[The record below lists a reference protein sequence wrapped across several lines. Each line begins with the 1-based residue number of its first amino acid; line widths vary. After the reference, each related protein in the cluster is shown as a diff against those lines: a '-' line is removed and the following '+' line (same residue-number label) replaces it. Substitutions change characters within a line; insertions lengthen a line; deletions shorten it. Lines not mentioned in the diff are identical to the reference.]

1 MRWELKWNQNQ
12 KLIVLLV
19 ATMLLCN
26 GCWDK
31 KELNQLALVQ
41 MAAVD
46 YNDDS
51 YQVTLQLILPSAD
64 QDMVTGNNLWTMRG
78 DGSSV
83 GEALQ
88 QIAQAAPRELYLD
101 HLTVVLL
108 GEGLLRQNIEQGIEF
123 LLKENV
129 LRRRTSLLAVQGNAG
144 DLLTESAKLAKM
156 DIYYIENLIKD
167 QKRRVH
173 GGNAII
179 NEHYLST
186 YNGLQETFMIPRI
199 VLEESHLRLDGAA
212 LVQTGTL
219 ITWEDRA
226 WLQGYYWTTGG
237 KDVITLPYSDLM
249 PNSESAE
256 LENKANRQI
265 VIELQKKACKWE
277 VVSEKPLEIKVHLR
291 GSIKLVSGYDSW
303 KNSIEA
309 NEVSMQIQR
318 LVEQKALEELNST
331 VQKAQ
336 QNKTD
341 AFHLGRWLY
350 AWHPQLVEAENWSE
364 QFAKVSILYDVKTS
378 IEV

>member
-108 GEGLLRQNIEQGIEF
+108 GEGLLSQNIEQGIEF

-144 DLLTESAKLAKM
+144 DLLTESAMLHLLNFHPLAS
-156 DIYYIENLIKD
+156 
-167 QKRRVH
+167 
-173 GGNAII
+173 
-179 NEHYLST
+179 ST
-186 YNGLQETFMIPRI
+186 NCFQ
-199 VLEESHLRLDGAA
+199 
-212 LVQTGTL
+212 
-219 ITWEDRA
+219 
-226 WLQGYYWTTGG
+226 
-237 KDVITLPYSDLM
+237 
-249 PNSESAE
+249 
-256 LENKANRQI
+256 
-265 VIELQKKACKWE
+265 
-277 VVSEKPLEIKVHLR
+277 
-291 GSIKLVSGYDSW
+291 
-303 KNSIEA
+303 
-309 NEVSMQIQR
+309 
-318 LVEQKALEELNST
+318 
-331 VQKAQ
+331 
-336 QNKTD
+336 
-341 AFHLGRWLY
+341 
-350 AWHPQLVEAENWSE
+350 
-364 QFAKVSILYDVKTS
+364 
-378 IEV
+378 